1 MSFILASFHY
11 IFFIM
16 KPINV
21 KFCLYILIHTM
32 KAHKE
37 EEVLL
42 YAH

>member
-1 MSFILASFHY
+1 
-11 IFFIM
+11 
-16 KPINV
+16 
-21 KFCLYILIHTM
+21 M